1 MTVVEEI
8 LPIGASLK
16 NLSVHTN
23 CKEQAGFNLIVLTFK
38 PTQYLVLQPLAS
50 TDIISISPWLSYERK
65 RVIRL
70 LTNPKWAQPL
80 IGSKLN
86 SVWLDENES
95 DRRQIVFNFDSYI
108 LSFLVKNSVLKVSL
122 HKQSLANKVSFKQKL
137 RIGSKISL
145 IKKHIPLLG

>member
-8 LPIGASLK
+8 LPIGASLT
-16 NLSVHTN
+16 NLSLHTN
-23 CKEQAGFNLIVLTFK
+23 CKDEAGFNLIVLTFQPSK
-38 PTQYLVLQPLAS
+38 YLVLQPLAS
-50 TDIISISPWLSYERK
+50 TDNISISPWLSYERK

-86 SVWLDENES
+86 SVWVDEDEGA
-95 DRRQIVFNFDSYI
+95 RRQIVFNFDSYT
-108 LSFLVKNSVLKVSL
+108 LSFLLKNSVIKVSL
-122 HKQSLANKVSFKQKL
+122 HKQSEANKVSFKQKL

>member
-16 NLSVHTN
+16 NLSVHTI
-23 CKEQAGFNLIVLTFK
+23 CKEQAGFNLIILTFK

-86 SVWLDENES
+86 SVWLDEDES

-122 HKQSLANKVSFKQKL
+122 YKQSEANKISFKQKL